1 MKKDIKVT
9 YAGYKYAP
17 ELCNIFVNGKLY
29 AKRGTQ
35 AAHDIA
41 YMLITGKEK
50 EATDKVKR
58 QIRQEY
64 KKPKYIT
71 IGFYKEGSK
80 KDYFFTRQL
89 YANKDNLND
98 KLFIYKEF
106 KHFLQDQNATIQT
119 HEVKTGDFIPGKHT
133 APATTTIIQEKADLK
148 RPVIINLV

>member
-1 MKKDIKVT
+1 MKRELNIS
-9 YAGYKYAP
+9 YSGYKYAP

-35 AAHDIA
+35 TAHDIA

-50 EATDKVKR
+50 EAADTIKR

-80 KDYFFTRQL
+80 SDYIFTRQL

-119 HEVKTGDFIPGKHT
+119 HEVTTGNFIPGEK

-148 RPVIINLV
+148 RPVIINLI

>member
-106 KHFLQDQNATIQT
+106 K
-119 HEVKTGDFIPGKHT
+119 
-133 APATTTIIQEKADLK
+133 
-148 RPVIINLV
+148 